1 MLVGITGGIGSGKT
15 TVSKMFSEF
24 ENVQIYHADEEAK
37 RLMNTSEIIKRKII
51 KEFSQEAYNE
61 EGLNRSFLAKIVFE
75 SKERLKVLN
84 SIVHPEVHKHLQ
96 GFIAKHN
103 KKDYILYEN
112 AILFENGSHKLC
124 DKIITV
130 SVPQDIRVK
139 RVMKRDGVD
148 KETVLNRVKNQWSDT
163 KKTIQSHY
171 LIINL
176 DLTNVWFD
184 VKRIHN
190 KLTY

>member
-1 MLVGITGGIGSGKT
+1 MLIGITGGIGSGKT

-37 RLMNTSEIIKRKII
+37 KLMNTSEVIKRKVIQ
-51 KEFSQEAYNE
+51 EFSQEAYNE
-61 EGLNRSFLAKIVFE
+61 EGLNRPFLAKIVFE
-75 SKERLKVLN
+75 NKEKLKKLN

-96 GFIAKHN
+96 EFILKN
-103 KKDYILYEN
+103 SDKDYVLYEN

-130 SVPQDIRVK
+130 SVPQNIRIE
-139 RVMKRDGVD
+139 RVMKRDGVS
-148 KETVLNRVKNQWSDT
+148 EEAVLNRIKNQWADT

-171 LIINL
+171 LIVNMNL
-176 DLTNVWFD
+176 ND
-184 VKRIHN
+184 VKLNVQKIHN